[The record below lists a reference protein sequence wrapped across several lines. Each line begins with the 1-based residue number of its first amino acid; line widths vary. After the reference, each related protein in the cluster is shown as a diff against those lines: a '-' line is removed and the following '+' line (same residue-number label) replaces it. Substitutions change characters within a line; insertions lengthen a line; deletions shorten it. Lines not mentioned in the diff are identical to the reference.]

1 MTRYYD
7 YNIIEEKCK
16 VEYTFAPSHC
26 NMPRAASVAAL
37 GLKMYNEGNYQNASE
52 FLPDYLRVSQ
62 AERERNERLKH
73 GNN

>member
-1 MTRYYD
+1 
-7 YNIIEEKCK
+7 
-16 VEYTFAPSHC
+16 
-26 NMPRAASVAAL
+26 MPRAASVAAL
-37 GLKMYNEGNYQNASE
+37 GLKMYNEDNYQNASE